1 MSKYYSITLK
11 RLNKEEINKGEEY
24 RETEGFHK
32 LKDEEWGETN
42 WPMNYGVTT
51 VIKKQQE
58 K

>member
-32 LKDEEWGETN
+32 LKDKEWGETN
-42 WPMNYGVTT
+42 
-51 VIKKQQE
+51 
-58 K
+58 